1 MPYDPDTFK
10 NLYPFPNR
18 ETIRQTI
25 QDKIL
30 RGKLKLPSDRML
42 DSKSWIEEQVQ
53 AEYRAKRIAYEES
66 EFEATKAWQ
75 KHQEKEHGFDTLPE
89 TLRQKIH
96 AQVWEDG
103 HSGGYGEMLNRYIDL
118 VPLVMEAYE
127 TGLSKGTPT
136 EKIT

>member
-1 MPYDPDTFK
+1 MPYDPTTFE
-10 NLYPFPNR
+10 NLYPFPNKG
-18 ETIRQTI
+18 TIRKII

-30 RGKLKLPSDRML
+30 FGEIKLPSDRML
-42 DSKSWIEEQVQ
+42 DSKSWIEEQAQ
-53 AEYRAKRIAYEES
+53 AEYRSERIAYEES
-66 EFEATKAWQ
+66 EFQALKAWR
-75 KHQEKEHGFDTLPE
+75 KHQEKEQQFDTLPE

-127 TGLSKGTPT
+127 IGLREHLQRK
-136 EKIT
+136 